1 MPVHIRGRATVPA
14 RWATLSLAAA
24 ALAAGCGGS
33 GSAVAHVGG
42 TTITRAEL
50 ADAVGHF
57 KDEAGAEGR
66 PFPASGT
73 DAYHTVERQALGL
86 LVYRA
91 ELLDSADSLGV
102 SVSESEVD
110 SRLGSAGAEGGEAGR
125 FGRDTVRAQLAYEHI
140 YTKVTAA
147 VPAGRKGTAMTRWL
161 QRMKL
166 RYEVS
171 YEDGFG
177 PSP

>member
-1 MPVHIRGRATVPA
+1 LRRAA
-14 RWATLSLAAA
+14 LL
-24 ALAAGCGGS
+24 ALAAGLTACGGA
-33 GSAVAHVGG
+33 GSAVAHVAG
-42 TTITRAEL
+42 TTIPRADL
-50 ADAVGHF
+50 AVAVGHF
-57 KDEAGAEGR
+57 KDEAAAEGR

-86 LVYRA
+86 LVYRT
-91 ELLDSADSLGV
+91 ELLHSADTLGV
-102 SVSESEVD
+102 GVSESEVD
-110 SRLGSAGAEGGEAGR
+110 SRLGSSGEEGGEAGR

-147 VPAGRKGTAMTRWL
+147 VPADRKAAAMRRWL
-161 QRMKL
+161 QRMRL

-177 PSP
+177 PPS